1 MYCLICL
8 DVSLEDVQM
17 LVAGFNDQQG
27 GTVGVYGRAEDDRE
41 YLMHV
46 PRLVERGLVL
56 DA

>member
-1 MYCLICL
+1 
-8 DVSLEDVQM
+8 M